1 MTKKKVSKAKK
12 VSSKPKKD
20 IDINDIDAMLEDM
33 KNLALEK
40 TEEKKE
46 TESLVEHE
54 DTKEEEIV
62 ENFNEEIKDD
72 VVVPTDENVIF
83 ADVDVPVITIDENK
97 EEVIEAENIEKDEEI
112 QIVVEDVKEEQKEE
126 KKEEKPKSR
135 RMTYQEMFGGT
146 WRGYGYDHF

>member
-1 MTKKKVSKAKK
+1 MAKKKVSKAKK
-12 VSSKPKKD
+12 VSSNSKKD
-20 IDINDIDAMLEDM
+20 IDINDINAMLEDM

-40 TEEKKE
+40 TEEKEE
-46 TESLVEHE
+46 TESVVEHE

-62 ENFNEEIKDD
+62 ENFNEETKDS
-72 VVVPTDENVIF
+72 VVVPMDENVIF
-83 ADVDVPVITIDENK
+83 ADAEVPVITIDESK
-97 EEVIEAENIEKDEEI
+97 EEVIEAENTEKDEEI
-112 QIVVEDVKEEQKEE
+112 QIVVEDVKEEEKEE

>member
-1 MTKKKVSKAKK
+1 
-12 VSSKPKKD
+12 
-20 IDINDIDAMLEDM
+20 MLEDM

-46 TESLVEHE
+46 TESVVEHE

-83 ADVDVPVITIDENK
+83 ADVDVPVIKIDENK

-126 KKEEKPKSR
+126 KKEVKLKSR

>member
-12 VSSKPKKD
+12 VSSNSKKD
-20 IDINDIDAMLEDM
+20 IDINDINAMLEDM

-40 TEEKKE
+40 TEEKEE
-46 TESLVEHE
+46 TESVVEHE

-62 ENFNEEIKDD
+62 ENFNEETKDS
-72 VVVPTDENVIF
+72 VVVPMDENVIF
-83 ADVDVPVITIDENK
+83 ADAEVPVITIDESK
-97 EEVIEAENIEKDEEI
+97 EEVIEAQNTKKDEEI
-112 QIVVEDVKEEQKEE
+112 QIVVEDVKEEEKEE
-126 KKEEKPKSR
+126 KKEEKPKSK